1 MGREHRI
8 KKEMKIIKTAACL
21 IVFALSAKS
30 EPLVNVPHD
39 SKQVQSIKAQAEL
52 YALAGIDHVK
62 LMWIPN
68 QWELKQLGFN
78 LKRRR
83 LNGQWRKLNSSPLKP
98 EVSANK
104 NYGNYGLNQQ
114 QITKLQDKYRHWI
127 ASGEWSAMSTND
139 MLQELQGEGGL
150 RSAFIYCKEDFN
162 QALMT
167 GFGYLDNDFSKSD
180 VFEYGLFSL
189 GEQGNEGSLL
199 SSLIVKYHPKNDPIY
214 QVELSYKNK
223 GYALELEWV
232 YPLDKFKQGALQG
245 FTIYRKNESGE
256 FVDISEGIL
265 YPEIVRGE
273 LNQDNKNWYFEDD
286 NCDPSKAQVYA
297 IVPSDYFQ
305 SSFSKDFIYS
315 YDPAA
320 NAGLSDNPVISDIKN
335 LGPGNMQINWALL
348 DESEDSRVDHFKL
361 TVTDVAADNGS
372 GDGLGVK
379 TVLAEELHYGVRTFT
394 DTIPKEVGKVYAYQ
408 LVAVDRN
415 YQELSVTKNVI
426 YVEVLIPP
434 SLTGLGATVSKVG
447 DDIKVSLT
455 WDAIANDDDRTS
467 FYRLFHDFRDRS
479 NTGTMIEQ
487 GGIGNVY
494 GNSYDLI
501 FGSSLGR
508 EATIGLVPVSTSGD
522 RGTMATIKVFMP
534 NLEMDFPDSLDVT
547 KIDRNNL
554 KIDWAYDSS
563 AQDLNGFRLYLD
575 DVIVL
580 DETALTK
587 ELRTY
592 TVTLP
597 DMTEGQSYQYAL
609 SAVGTV
615 AESRKRWAN
624 DIVVEATPEGYKPED
639 FTVIQ
644 NGDQVTLT
652 WKEVDLADKGLSGF
666 RIKVDDLVEYEY
678 NTISKGLITDFSYTW
693 TLPNEARAQY
703 HFQVVPIKTDQE
715 YGPEA
720 SATLKLNK

>member
-1 MGREHRI
+1 
-8 KKEMKIIKTAACL
+8 MKIIKTAACL

-30 EPLVNVPHD
+30 EPQVNAPHD
-39 SKQVQSIKAQAEL
+39 SKQLQPIKAQAEL

-83 LNGQWRKLNSSPLKP
+83 LNGQWKKLNSSPLKP

-104 NYGNYGLNQQ
+104 NYGDYGLNQQ
-114 QITKLQDKYRHWI
+114 QITKLQDKYSHWI
-127 ASGEWSAMSTND
+127 ASGDWSAMSTKE
-139 MLQELQGEGGL
+139 MLAELQGEGGL

-167 GFGYLDNDFSKSD
+167 GFGYLDNDFSKND

-189 GEQGNEGSLL
+189 DEQGNEGSLL
-199 SSLIVKYHPKNDPIY
+199 SSLIVKYHSKNDPIY
-214 QVELSYKNK
+214 QVELSFKNK
-223 GYALELEWV
+223 GYALELEWNLS
-232 YPLDKFKQGALQG
+232 LDKFKQGALQG

-256 FVDISEGIL
+256 FVDISDGVL
-265 YPEIVRGE
+265 YPEIVRGK

-286 NCDPSKAQVYA
+286 NCDPSKAQLYA

-315 YDPAA
+315 YDPEA

-335 LGPGNMQINWALL
+335 LGPGNMQINWKLKDPNEAN
-348 DESEDSRVDHFKL
+348 RVSYFKL
-361 TVTDVAADNGS
+361 TITAYGVEGDKDGS
-372 GDGLGVK
+372 GLK
-379 TVLAEELHYGVRTFT
+379 TVLAKK
-394 DTIPKEVGKVYAYQ
+394 IAPKQRSFVDKTAKIEGKTYAYQ
-408 LVAVDRN
+408 LRAIDRN
-415 YQELSVTKNVI
+415 EEELSTTKNII
-426 YVEVLIPP
+426 YEKVLIPNEIK
-434 SLTGLGATVSKVG
+434 GLVADVSKVEG
-447 DDIKVSLT
+447 DIQVHLK
-455 WDAIANDDDRTS
+455 WDANESGTAY
-467 FYRLFHDFRDRS
+467 YRLFHDFRDS
-479 NTGTMIEQ
+479 TNSGTMLEQ

-494 GNSYDLI
+494 GNSYELI

-508 EATIGLVPVSTSGD
+508 EATVGLVPVSTTGD

-534 NLEMDFPDSLDVT
+534 NLAMDFPDSLDVT

-554 KIDWAYDSS
+554 KIDWTYDDNVE
-563 AQDLNGFRLYLD
+563 DLNGFRLYLD
-575 DVIVL
+575 DKIIL
-580 DETALTK
+580 DEKVLNK
-587 ELRTY
+587 DLRSY
-592 TVTLP
+592 TVALP

-615 AESRKRWAN
+615 AESEKMWAN

-644 NGDQVTLT
+644 NGDQVSLT

-666 RIKVDDLVEYEY
+666 RIMVDNLVEYEY
-678 NTISKGLITDFSYTW
+678 NNISSGLITDFSYNW
-693 TLPNEARAQY
+693 TLPNEARARY
-703 HFQVVPIKTDQE
+703 HFQVVPIKTDQDD
-715 YGPEA
+715 GPEA
-720 SATLKLNK
+720 RATLKLNQ